1 MSVELQINN
10 SASPAARILTWAPSA
25 CRIRMTN
32 LAGVTGSAVN
42 MRITGAAGGVA
53 LYAALHLA
61 VEQRFGAPRQ
71 LGGKKVAVVGAVLG

>member
-1 MSVELQINN
+1 
-10 SASPAARILTWAPSA
+10 
-25 CRIRMTN
+25 MTN